1 MSNALEEWQ
10 YRINA
15 NEVVNEVLESLLSRY
30 QICLEATMKERERER
45 QRERERERDFVF
57 DSVQLLYCKCHK
69 ISFERGGSYNDSPDW
84 IKKEKNNNKSKK

>member
-45 QRERERERDFVF
+45 EREREILFSTQF
-57 DSVQLLYCKCHK
+57 NYC
-69 ISFERGGSYNDSPDW
+69 IVNATR
-84 IKKEKNNNKSKK
+84 

>member
-30 QICLEATMKERERER
+30 QICLEATMKERE
-45 QRERERERDFVF
+45 RERERERDFVF